1 MVEANGL
8 YNRPQPYYNLK
19 DFKVVRKT
27 KGSLMTETQKETA
40 NKSELFR
47 DTGRLTPRAP
57 YDFQKALDFLG
68 DFTPTRYEQ
77 IVKPGSL
84 AKAICL
90 GGQVVGFELKNRG
103 AVEAPALDY
112 TLFSAKPLSDKLKNR
127 ALEKAA
133 FFLSLDDDLAPFYAL
148 GRKDPYFEQII
159 RQLYGYHQVKFI
171 TPFENACWA
180 VIHQRNHITVSR
192 RMKQNLVQYFDR
204 KIEWDGQKLWAF
216 PEPAQVA
223 GADFAIMNEV
233 IRNERKTE
241 SVMSAAQ
248 VFSMVDE
255 EFLYTAPY
263 DKVKKWLLTIRG
275 VGEWSSSFILLR
287 ALGRMEHLPI
297 GDKGLIEGFREFY
310 GPDMDE
316 EDLLTL
322 AQDYGDWKGY
332 WAHYL
337 RVASR

>member
-1 MVEANGL
+1 M
-8 YNRPQPYYNLK
+8 
-19 DFKVVRKT
+19 
-27 KGSLMTETQKETA
+27 
-40 NKSELFR
+40 
-47 DTGRLTPRAP
+47 TPRLP

-68 DFTPTRYEQ
+68 DFKPVSYEQ
-77 IVKPGSL
+77 IAKPGSL
-84 AKAICL
+84 AKALCL
-90 GGQVVGFELKNRG
+90 NGQVVGFELRNAG
-103 AVEAPALDY
+103 MIEAPALDY
-112 TLFSAKPLSDKLKNR
+112 TLFSAKPISDKIKKM

-148 GRKDPYFEQII
+148 GRKDPFFAPVIEQI
-159 RQLYGYHQVKFI
+159 YGYHQVKFI
-171 TPFENACWA
+171 TPFENAAWA

-192 RMKQNLVQYFDR
+192 RMKESLVKYFDR
-204 KIEWDGQKLWAF
+204 KIEWDGQTLWAF

-223 GADFAIMNEV
+223 VADFAIMNEV

-255 EFLYTAPY
+255 DFLYNAPY
-263 DKVKKWLLTIRG
+263 EKVKKWLLTIRG

-316 EDLLTL
+316 EDLLTF
-322 AQDYGDWKGY
+322 AQDYGEWKGY